1 MNALVTGGR
10 GFIGG
15 HLLDALYARGL
26 TPISYDLADGL
37 DVLDTDTLQRFV
49 DGVDVVFDCA
59 GILGSAETFGWIEAT
74 IDANLKG
81 TVALLRACQQANV
94 PMVYLSLKT
103 EWHNPYCI
111 TKRAA
116 NEFCLA
122 WHETYGAQ
130 VAVVRGLN
138 VYGPRQKWG
147 KVRKA
152 VPTFIVQA
160 ITGEDLVV
168 YGEGTQITDQIH
180 VSDLCEVLIRAWE
193 RQAWGGEID
202 AGTGIPTPVNAV
214 AETIVRLAQSN
225 SAIVHAPMRRGE
237 PTRGGV
243 QLADPTAMVQRLDYY
258 PRVTLA
264 EGMAQ
269 TIAWYREHY
278 REVEKR

>member
-15 HLLDALYARGL
+15 HLMDALTRRGL
-26 TPISYDLADGL
+26 TVTCYDLADGL
-37 DVLDTDTLQRFV
+37 DVLDTATLQRYV
-49 DGVDVVFDCA
+49 NASDVVFDCA
-59 GILGSAETFGWIEAT
+59 GILGSAETFAHIEQT
-74 IDANLKG
+74 IDANIKG
-81 TVALLRACQQANV
+81 TVALLRACQQAGV

-122 WHETYGAQ
+122 WYENYGTR

-160 ITGEDLVV
+160 LTGQDLAV
-168 YGEGTQITDQIH
+168 YGDGTQITDQIH

-193 RQAWGGEID
+193 RQAWGAVID

-214 AETIVRLAQSN
+214 AETIVRLAGGN
-225 SAIVHAPMRRGE
+225 SAIVHEPMRAGE
-237 PTRGGV
+237 PARGGV

-258 PRVTLA
+258 PRMA
-264 EGMAQ
+264 MEEGMRA

-278 REVEKR
+278 REVENR